1 MKKSISIALLALA
14 VFAIG
19 AQTTPQTLPQT
30 PTIRVTGEAIASVE
44 ADMALLNL
52 AIVQQAKTSLAARE
66 AVMASADKV
75 ISSLLALGIEKKMIR
90 TSNFRISP
98 VYDERPSKQNL
109 IIGYRGETGVT
120 VTLEDTE
127 LVAQAVE
134 TAVSA
139 GANEIRGLDYRKKNE
154 DVLRVETLKKAVAN
168 AALKAQ
174 AMAETLGRKLG
185 KAISVEEQGYSMRAP
200 DSRLYLA
207 KSMGAGD
214 QEAFSPGS
222 IEVNA
227 SVVVV
232 FEME

>member
-1 MKKSISIALLALA
+1 MKKSIMVALLALA
-14 VFAIG
+14 VFAVG
-19 AQTTPQTLPQT
+19 AQTAPQTLPQT
-30 PTIRVTGEAIASVE
+30 PTVRVTGEAIASVE

-52 AIVQQAKTSLAARE
+52 AIVQQAKTSLVARE
-66 AVMASADKV
+66 AVMTSADKV
-75 ISSLLALGIEKKMIR
+75 ISALLALGIEKKMIR

-98 VYDERPSKQNL
+98 VYDERPTKQNL
-109 IIGYRGETGVT
+109 IIGYKGETGVT

-134 TAVSA
+134 SAVSA

>member
-1 MKKSISIALLALA
+1 MKKSISLALLALA
-14 VFAIG
+14 VFAVG
-19 AQTTPQTLPQT
+19 AQTAPQTLPQT
-30 PTIRVTGEAIASVE
+30 PTVRVTGEATASVE

-75 ISSLLALGIEKKMIR
+75 ISSLLALGIDKKMIR

-98 VYDERPSKQNL
+98 VYDERPAKQNL
-109 IIGYRGETGVT
+109 IIGYKGETGVT

-134 TAVSA
+134 TAVNA

-154 DVLRVETLKKAVAN
+154 DILRVETLRKAVAN
-168 AALKAQ
+168 AAQKAQ
-174 AMAETLGRKLG
+174 AMAETLGRRLG

-207 KSMGAGD
+207 KSMGAGS

-222 IEVNA
+222 VEVNA
-227 SVVVV
+227 SVSIV